1 MMRVLRQVA
10 VAMCLTAGAG
20 VACEDGRREEPT
32 ARNEAPEDDRAAE
45 RRAMV
50 RDQIEARNIQD
61 ARVLE
66 AMRRVPRHRFVP
78 DHQARHA
85 YEDRPLAIGHQQ
97 TISQPYIV
105 ALMTQLAQV
114 GEGDRVLEIGTGSGY
129 QAAVLGALGAEVFT
143 IEIVEPLGRE
153 ARRVLGELGYDKVH
167 VRLGDGYG
175 GWPEEAPFDAIVVT
189 AAPPRIPEPLKAQL
203 ALGGRMV
210 VPVGEHRQELRILRR
225 TDDGIV
231 EQPSLSVRFVPMTG
245 KAQER

>member
-10 VAMCLTAGAG
+10 LAVCLAGG
-20 VACEDGRREEPT
+20 VGAACEDGRREEPT
-32 ARNEAPEDDRAAE
+32 ARNEAPQDDRVAE

-50 RDQIEARNIQD
+50 RDQLEARNIRD

-66 AMRRVPRHRFVP
+66 AMRQVPRHRFVP
-78 DHQARHA
+78 DDQARHA
-85 YEDRPLAIGHQQ
+85 YEDRPLAIGHEQ

-129 QAAVLGALGAEVFT
+129 QAAVLGELGAEVFT

-167 VRLGDGYG
+167 ARIGDGYV
-175 GWPEEAPFDAIVVT
+175 GWPDEAPFDAIVVT

-231 EQPSLSVRFVPMTG
+231 EQPSIPVRFVPMTG